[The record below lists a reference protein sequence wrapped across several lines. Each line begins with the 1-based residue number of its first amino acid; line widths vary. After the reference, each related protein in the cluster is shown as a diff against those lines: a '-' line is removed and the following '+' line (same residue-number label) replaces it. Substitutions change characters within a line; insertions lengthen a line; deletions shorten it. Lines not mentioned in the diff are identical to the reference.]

1 MKKDNFI
8 FRNAYD
14 WSIYRDYYHNYSK
27 KIKGV

>member
-27 KIKGV
+27 KLKGV